1 MEDIDIGSRC
11 VACDKSTAPGS
22 GKFVNRIPADA
33 DWELKDSRGIVVFAE
48 GVRRIGYMCE
58 ECYDDMGR

>member
-1 MEDIDIGSRC
+1 MQDIDIGNRC

-33 DWELKDSRGIVVFAE
+33 DWELKNEDGKIIFKE
-48 GVRRIGYMCE
+48 GTRRVGYMCE
-58 ECYDDMGR
+58 ECYND